1 VLPEDQ
7 IPNNTL
13 FFRTINEEAKV
24 QEMLH
29 MSRGYPHH
37 ISVKILSMLFLEFYL
52 GFILE
57 AKAEAVTGL
66 KVPLYVNCAL
76 ATTIRTESPTIFAN
90 RSIALFGGEKL

>member
-13 FFRTINEEAKV
+13 FFRTIDEEAKV

-37 ISVKILSMLFLEFYL
+37 ISVNILSMLFLEFHP

-57 AKAEAVTGL
+57 AKADAVAGL

-76 ATTIRTESPTIFAN
+76 AATIRAESPTIFAN
-90 RSIALFGGEKL
+90 SAIALFGGEKL